1 MLLTGLFILMVIA
14 EPESEESEDS
24 DDEEEAEDESD
35 IEDED
40 DEEDVPADEFNDDN
54 QQWLKP
60 KGTMPILQGKYRR
73 LGYWRSVTRIV
84 LLC

>member
-1 MLLTGLFILMVIA
+1 M
-14 EPESEESEDS
+14 EEG
-24 DDEEEAEDESD
+24 SD
-35 IEDED
+35 IEEE
-40 DEEDVPADEFNDDN
+40 DEEKDVPADEFNDDN

-73 LGYWRSVTRIV
+73 LGYWRSVIRIV

>member
-1 MLLTGLFILMVIA
+1 MS

-24 DDEEEAEDESD
+24 DDDEEVDEEESD
-35 IEDED
+35 IEED
-40 DEEDVPADEFNDDN
+40 DDDDEDVPADEFNDDN

-60 KGTMPILQGKYRR
+60 KGTMPILQGKYGRPS
-73 LGYWRSVTRIV
+73 YWRSVTRIV

>member
-1 MLLTGLFILMVIA
+1 MS
-14 EPESEESEDS
+14 EPESEDSEDS
-24 DDEEEAEDESD
+24 DDEEEVEEESD
-35 IEDED
+35 MEEYDE
-40 DEEDVPADEFNDDN
+40 EEDVPPDEFNDDN

-60 KGTMPILQGKYRR
+60 KGTMPILQGKYCR